1 MLQHAAPMTSAA
13 NTVRRTEIAIVRMAA
28 VAQGLALVC
37 VPTLSSVLTDARGFA
52 LSQTAYG
59 ALFVPQSILAVIFSL
74 AGGGLT
80 RRLGVKRVLVAGLA
94 ANAVS
99 MALLTSTAALHAAGK
114 PLIFG
119 LLLGATACLGF
130 GFAIV
135 TPALDVLAGA
145 FAPPNATDRAVLI
158 VNALLGAAAALAP
171 LLLTVFVGFGI
182 WWGLPLV
189 AGVAMALLCAVS
201 TRLPFDVVGRSAAVS
216 RAPIPARFWLFA
228 GFALVYGVCEQMLG
242 SWAPMYVTRHL
253 RAPASFGLIALTLYW
268 AFAAVWR
275 VVFALA
281 GSVLPSATVFR
292 ALPFVLAAAFAALAL
307 LPAGADPLAAAT
319 AFAVAGLGISALLPL
334 VISFCE
340 ESIADQAT
348 AMTSLVFAIYLVGYG
363 LAAFGAGPL
372 QRFVSLPGLYGASA
386 VLALAAAGLAFAIV
400 GILTAR
406 PGRTTVGEQQ

>member
-1 MLQHAAPMTSAA
+1 MTAAAR
-13 NTVRRTEIAIVRMAA
+13 TVRRTEIAIVRIAA

-37 VPTLSSVLTDARGFA
+37 VPTLSSVLTDSRGFA

-80 RRLGVKRVLVAGLA
+80 RRLGMKRMLVMGLA

-99 MALLTSTAALHAAGK
+99 MALLTSTAALHGAGK

-119 LLLGATACLGF
+119 LLLSATAALGF

-171 LLLTVFVGFGI
+171 VLLTVFVGFGL

-189 AGVAMALLCAVS
+189 AGAAMLLLVAVGS
-201 TRLPFDVVGRSAAVS
+201 RLPFDVAGRSAAAS
-216 RAPIPARFWLFA
+216 GTPIPARFWLFA

-268 AFAAVWR
+268 AFAAACR
-275 VVFALA
+275 VIFALA
-281 GSVLPSATVFR
+281 GSVLPPAVVFR
-292 ALPFVLAAAFAALAL
+292 VLPFVLAAAFATLAAL
-307 LPAGADPLAAAT
+307 PGGADPFAAAA
-319 AFAVAGLGISALLPL
+319 AFAIAGLGISALLPL

-340 ESIADQAT
+340 ESIPEQAT
-348 AMTSLVFAIYLVGYG
+348 AMTSFVFAIYLVGYG

-372 QRFVSLPGLYGASA
+372 QRFVSLPALYGASA

-400 GILTAR
+400 GVLTAR
-406 PGRTTVGEQQ
+406 PAGTTVGDHQ

>member
-1 MLQHAAPMTSAA
+1 M
-13 NTVRRTEIAIVRMAA
+13 RIAA

-59 ALFVPQSILAVIFSL
+59 ALFVPQSILAVVFSL

-80 RRLGVKRVLVAGLA
+80 RRLGMKRVLVTGLA

-119 LLLGATACLGF
+119 LLLSATAALGF
-130 GFAIV
+130 GFALV

-145 FAPPNATDRAVLI
+145 FAPPVATDRAVLI
-158 VNALLGAAAALAP
+158 VNALLGAASAVAP

-182 WWGLPLV
+182 WWGLPLL
-189 AGVAMALLCAVS
+189 AGTAMALLGAAS
-201 TRLPFDVVGRSAAVS
+201 TRLPFDVAGKSAAAS
-216 RAPIPARFWLFA
+216 RLPIPARFWLFA
-228 GFALVYGVCEQMLG
+228 GFALAYGICEQMLG

-253 RAPASFGLIALTLYW
+253 GAPASFGLIALTLYW
-268 AFAAVWR
+268 AFAAACR
-275 VVFALA
+275 VLFALT
-281 GSVLPSATVFR
+281 GSVLAPAIVFR
-292 ALPFVLAAAFAALAL
+292 VLPFVLAAALAVL
-307 LPAGADPLAAAT
+307 AVLPAGADPFAAALT
-319 AFAVAGLGISALLPL
+319 FAFAGLGISALLPL

-340 ESIADQAT
+340 ESIAEQAT

-372 QRFVSLPGLYGASA
+372 QRLVSLPALYGASA
-386 VLALAAAGLAFAIV
+386 VLALVAAGLAFSIV
-400 GILTAR
+400 GILGAR
-406 PGRTTVGEQQ
+406 PARAAVGEHQ